1 MAVIDGGV
9 STSGKANVDG
19 NFNLNVNLPVNGTQ
33 TGTVRNGFLRDASTF
48 REGRITEDGDF
59 FSASGRTV
67 FSCDFNGAAAGA
79 LINTQFNQQATTM
92 ATALNGGFLRFNSAA
107 VTTANIGVSVNSW
120 RNFTLEDGL
129 TTKVRAHIRHAQGN
143 VANKVFEFGLGYY
156 DVAANQAAATN
167 EFIGYRW
174 TSSGGLIGVLEYST
188 GGAPTTITVNING
201 GVPFADNAA
210 KFYEIIITENTVEFW
225 IDGVYQASINDQPD
239 SPGAVKSSGLPLLA
253 RLYQTS
259 SPALAPVF
267 DIGSVSVLRYGPEA
281 DIPYSYRQ
289 SLMGRHSSQGQAGLT
304 TTTGNTALIQAS
316 GTAPTGTT
324 GSNTATTITG
334 LGGYY
339 ALNAAAV
346 TATVHSNI
354 IISSYQNPAIPET
367 AGVASDARNLVLTD
381 IMISPMVVSTALLGG
396 GAVWI
401 WFVAVGSTALSL
413 ATADAIGG
421 AAIGTAS
428 PRIIPLPLLD
438 SIAAAAAVGTVA
450 TRSGNSQISLNTP
463 LVVFPGQFVH
473 VGIRSVQVA
482 AAITG
487 GVLSGGI
494 GISGFWD

>member
-1 MAVIDGGV
+1 MAVIDGGND
-9 STSGKANVDG
+9 TAGKANVDS
-19 NFNLNVNLPVNGTQ
+19 NFNLNVNLPTNGTQ

-59 FSASGRTV
+59 FSAAGRTT

-92 ATALNGGFLRFNSAA
+92 ATALNGGFLRFNNAA

-129 TTKVRAHIRHAQGN
+129 TTKVRAHIRHAQGS

-174 TSSGGLIGVLEYST
+174 TSSGALIGVLEYST
-188 GGAPTTITVNING
+188 GGAPTSLTVNING
-201 GVPFADNAA
+201 GVPFADNASR
-210 KFYEIIITENTVEFW
+210 FYEIIITENTVEFW
-225 IDGVYQASINDQPD
+225 IDGVYQASIQDQPD
-239 SPGAVKSSGLPLLA
+239 APGMTKSSGLPLLA

-259 SPALAPVF
+259 APAAAPVF
-267 DIGSVSVLRYGPEA
+267 DIGSISVLRYGPEA
-281 DIPYSYRQ
+281 DIPLSYRQ
-289 SLMGRHSSQGQAGLT
+289 ALMGRHSNQGQSGLT

-339 ALNAAAV
+339 ALNGAAV
-346 TATVHSNI
+346 TATAHSNI
-354 IISSYQNPAIPET
+354 IISSFQNPVIPEA
-367 AGVASDARNLVLTD
+367 AGVASDARNLVITD
-381 IMISPMVVSTALLGG
+381 ILISPMVVTTVLAGG
-396 GAVWI
+396 GAVWE
-401 WFVAVGSTALSL
+401 WFIAVGSTALSL
-413 ATADAIGG
+413 ATTDAIGG
-421 AAIGTAS
+421 AAIGTSS
-428 PRIIPLPLLD
+428 PRITPLPIFD
-438 SIAAAAAVGTVA
+438 TIAAAAAVGTVA
-450 TRSGNSQISLNTP
+450 TRNGNSSVSFGTP

-473 VGIRSVQVA
+473 VGIRSIWVN
-482 AAITG
+482 AAITS
-487 GVLSGGI
+487 GVMMGGI
-494 GISGFWD
+494 GVSGFWD